1 MFEHLLY
8 ARYYFRVLA
17 VSKNDTI
24 SVLKNEVDHE
34 HNLIAINTMK
44 KKNPG
49 KHDRELWDGD
59 NGETVQIGRSKKPSL
74 RK

>member
-8 ARYYFRVLA
+8 ARHSFRVLA

-24 SVLKNEVDHE
+24 PVLKKQADGE
-34 HNLIAINTMK
+34 HNLITVNIMK

-49 KHDRELWDGD
+49 QHDRNYGMGD
-59 NGETVQIGRSKKPSL
+59 NGETV
-74 RK
+74 

>member
-8 ARYYFRVLA
+8 GRDYFRVLA

-24 SVLKNEVDHE
+24 PVLKNQADGE
-34 HNLIAINTMK
+34 HNLITVNTMK

-49 KHDRELWDGD
+49 QHDRNYGMGD
-59 NGETVQIGRSKKPSL
+59 NGEIV
-74 RK
+74 